1 MIRHTPALAAGLTPD
16 DEVLLDAPD
25 ERLAPA
31 VADAARGDHRAAAA
45 LLAATREAGEW
56 ESRDRYAGRL
66 AVFAQSRSDW
76 LTGWLAGAPRDPD
89 ALLLRAELAVREAWR
104 RPCRA
109 AELRQAAPLID
120 AAAEAGPRDPVPWR
134 IALDHARGTDAARAD
149 FEVLWKEAVSRSPH
163 HYGCHVAALQ
173 WSGSSAAGFAFAER
187 AAEQALP
194 GSLLHALPLRA
205 AFPVLAGE
213 GAAPGGRIET
223 TAAGGCPDS
232 GGGGEAWLRSAWFR
246 SATAA
251 RPEPG
256 PADAR
261 WTDAGGGLPGREVPE
276 RGVPG
281 PGIPGRGV
289 PGHVAPGSWNDGDG
303 DGDGGG
309 GGGGPM
315 GGSPG
320 AGDVAG
326 PGGTA
331 GPGDV
336 AGPGGTGGPGDADGP
351 GGTDGPGDA
360 QWDSASTD
368 DWIDAA
374 TDRAIGLSARY
385 ASGDPWPAEVR
396 NLLAYALVARGRWAE
411 ALEEFRRIGPFA
423 TAFPWSHV
431 SNDPL
436 GQFLDLRDGVR
447 IQLATTLPLRRRPGS
462 ADGPG
467 H

>member
-76 LTGWLAGAPRDPD
+76 LTDWVAAAPRDPD

-223 TAAGGCPDS
+223 TAAGGCPDT
-232 GGGGEAWLRSAWFR
+232 GGDGEAWLRSAWFR

-256 PADAR
+256 PTDAR
-261 WTDAGGGLPGREVPE
+261 WTDPAGGVP
-276 RGVPG
+276 RGWG
-281 PGIPGRGV
+281 PGNGV
-289 PGHVAPGSWNDGDG
+289 PGSWNDGDG
-303 DGDGGG
+303 DGGDWYGSTDGG
-309 GGGGPM
+309 
-315 GGSPG
+315 PG
-320 AGDVAG
+320 AEGAAG
-326 PGGTA
+326 PGGA
-331 GPGDV
+331 ESPGCAEGPSG
-336 AGPGGTGGPGDADGP
+336 AESLGDAGGP

-360 QWDSASTD
+360 RWDSASTD

-447 IQLATTLPLRRRPGS
+447 IQLATTLPLRRRPRS